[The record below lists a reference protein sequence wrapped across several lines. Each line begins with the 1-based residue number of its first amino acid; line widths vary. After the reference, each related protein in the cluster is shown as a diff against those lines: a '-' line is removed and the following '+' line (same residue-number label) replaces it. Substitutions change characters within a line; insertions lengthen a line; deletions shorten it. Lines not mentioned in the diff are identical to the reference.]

1 MFAVVPGINFCQMPV
16 DILGGCSDRSL
27 PTPAIT
33 EGSIRS
39 RVPKVGFNEAKTLIA
54 SNIYDF
60 DKPRWHEVPCWPRA
74 GLMSL

>member
-1 MFAVVPGINFCQMPV
+1 MPV

-39 RVPKVGFNEAKTLIA
+39 RVTKVGFNEADTLIA
-54 SNIYDF
+54 SNIYAISLVGTKF
-60 DKPRWHEVPCWPRA
+60 PV
-74 GLMSL
+74 GLGQV